1 MLLELAFN
9 ARDVSLG
16 LVQVNIL
23 VGPQIIAGALRG
35 LMPPAAVSLLD
46 CTVQNVSVLPELL
59 LEGVILHG
67 LVVSSGEIHHVSE
80 LAFSGLAGPLQ
91 ALGLPNNKLQIV
103 PTTALLALPALDRLD
118 LSHNHLET
126 LSTGSFKVRGRI
138 SVTYM
143 KSKRRL
149 W

>member
-1 MLLELAFN
+1 M
-9 ARDVSLG
+9 
-16 LVQVNIL
+16 
-23 VGPQIIAGALRG
+23 GPQIIAGALRG

-59 LEGVILHG
+59 LEGVVLHG

-91 ALGLPNNKLQIV
+91 ALGLPNNKLQTV
-103 PTTALLALPALDRLD
+103 PTAALLALPALDRLD

-126 LSTGSFKVRGRI
+126 LTTSSFKVRGI
-138 SVTYM
+138 VSATSM
-143 KSKRRL
+143 KGKRRVKMSL
-149 W
+149 CTS